1 MFQSRE
7 DKRHVSEQRLP
18 GCGQRPWDHH
28 LEDRGE
34 LGWKGLLKAPHT
46 ESPASGSAAVRGRAE
61 NMASY
66 PCTERA
72 GELEEMLFTLGAG
85 LQAKI
90 SWPFIQPSA
99 LPVNALERWVGPGPP
114 REPQDYWLL

>member
-1 MFQSRE
+1 MSLSNAFRAVAW
-7 DKRHVSEQRLP
+7 RP
-18 GCGQRPWDHH
+18 GIITWR
-28 LEDRGE
+28 DRGE
-34 LGWKGLLKAPHT
+34 LGWKGLLAGPHT

-61 NMASY
+61 EHMASY

-90 SWPFIQPSA
+90 SLATIQPSA
-99 LPVNALERWVGPGPP
+99 LPSTNALERWVGPGHP
-114 REPQDYWLL
+114 ESPQDYWLL